1 MKIFRP
7 LTYVVAAAAMCILCF
22 SGNGNYIYAMCI
34 PSAGNDIVQQPDD
47 PLAEKTI
54 NKEKIQNSRIK
65 RYVQLY
71 VSKCLLQNCSDRD
84 GFEEFEALSDEKFV
98 GVYCSGND
106 TLHEQILI
114 RLPGNR
120 SP

>member
-22 SGNGNYIYAMCI
+22 SGNGNYIHVVCNA
-34 PSAGNDIVQQPDD
+34 AAENDIVEQPDNQYSERI
-47 PLAEKTI
+47 LS
-54 NKEKIQNSRIK
+54 KEKIQNSRIK

-71 VSKCLLQNCSDRD
+71 ISKCLSQYYSEKESFGKSETPCDTSFIGLQNT
-84 GFEEFEALSDEKFV
+84 E
-98 GVYCSGND
+98 ND
-106 TLHEQILI
+106 KLYKQILI
-114 RLPGNR
+114 GLPGNR